1 MVFGSLSIERLDKP
15 AIHICSYM
23 SACHCK
29 ILKCGGD
36 FFYSFLFFINAIGSF
51 QVR

>member
-36 FFYSFLFFINAIGSF
+36 FFILSYS
-51 QVR
+51 